1 VEVEA
6 PKVAA
11 VKKGR
16 PAKAK
21 AAAHATE
28 WWILSQVGLHNFW
41 SRQDSST
48 VKMH

>member
-1 VEVEA
+1 
-6 PKVAA
+6 

-28 WWILSQVGLHNFW
+28 WRILSQVGLHNFW
-41 SRQDSST
+41 SWQDSST